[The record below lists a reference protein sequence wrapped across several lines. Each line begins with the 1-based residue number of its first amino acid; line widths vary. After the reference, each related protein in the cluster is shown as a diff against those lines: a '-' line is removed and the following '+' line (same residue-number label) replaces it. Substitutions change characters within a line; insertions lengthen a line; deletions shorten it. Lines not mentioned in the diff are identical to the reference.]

1 MITCP
6 FLFKRAKQGEI
17 IKETL
22 KSPCYF
28 VIQVWPIVLQPL
40 TLGQVTLYFLK
51 EDLTVHHFLKQGKRH
66 QNRTFSW
73 KDHLVFFEC
82 CVYPFLLKTGNPFVF
97 SWMNDEP
104 WLEAME
110 KIHEGRGPGRP
121 FISYRG
127 KRFGVSWWRCG
138 VFPVNQSYG
147 VFTISSWKGTSQKT
161 NKANP
166 RNCCFFFPWPN
177 FQVPCSFSGVFHLVL
192 VDLWF
197 PGETP
202 EDDFAPRQTGIF
214 RGADRNE
221 VWAPGRGER
230 WWYDWWQPEIR
241 VTNWGW

>member
-138 VFPVNQSYG
+138 VFPVNQS
-147 VFTISSWKGTSQKT
+147 SQKT

-166 RNCCFFFPWPN
+166 RNCCFFF
-177 FQVPCSFSGVFHLVL
+177 FFRGQTFRFHVR
-192 VDLWF
+192 F
-197 PGETP
+197 PGFFTW
-202 EDDFAPRQTGIF
+202 F
-214 RGADRNE
+214 
-221 VWAPGRGER
+221 W
-230 WWYDWWQPEIR
+230 
-241 VTNWGW
+241 